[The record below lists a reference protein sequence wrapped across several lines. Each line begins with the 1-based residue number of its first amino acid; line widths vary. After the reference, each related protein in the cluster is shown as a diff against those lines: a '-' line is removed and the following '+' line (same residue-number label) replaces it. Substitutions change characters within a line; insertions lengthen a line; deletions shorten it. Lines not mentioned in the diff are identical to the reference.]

1 MFLILI
7 KQQFKKNYKF
17 KYKLFLFVLLQNI
30 KQGTALFILFVCRS
44 SVMLSVRNYY
54 VIT

>member
-17 KYKLFLFVLLQNI
+17 KYKLFLFVLLLNI
-30 KQGTALFILFVCRS
+30 KQGTALFILFVCRL
-44 SVMLSVRNYY
+44 SVMLS
-54 VIT
+54 